1 MLPDLERLI
10 QLQEIETRAAA
21 AQKAIAEAPGRIA
34 ALDALLQSATTALA
48 TAKQSLTD
56 NQNARR
62 SIDKDLISAQ
72 QRQEKYKEQVM
83 AVKTNEQLHAMQHQ
97 IKAVGEEVGHHEE
110 RVLVNMMEADEIN
123 ATIKKAEAALKAAQ
137 ARMDAE
143 RGAIEN
149 EAKANQAML
158 EQCATERA
166 TLVAKMDNKGAI
178 ETFQRIAKVR
188 GTAVARAEGERCTVC
203 QVRLRPAVFTEVR
216 KNDSLVQCDSCN
228 RILYFVPPSAPKAP
242 EASASA
248 LERSRE
254 LRDSAKAASGR
265 DGEPQAPAK

>member
-10 QLQEIETRAAA
+10 QLQDIESRAAVA
-21 AQKAIAEAPGRIA
+21 NKAIAEAPGRIA
-34 ALDALLQSATTALA
+34 ALDALLQSATAALA
-48 TAKQSLTD
+48 AAKQSLTD

-62 SIDKDLISAQ
+62 SIDKDLIAAQ
-72 QRQEKYKEQVM
+72 QRHEKYKEQIM

-97 IKAVGEEVGHHEE
+97 MKAVADEVGQHEE

-123 ATIKKAEAALKAAQ
+123 ANIKKAEAALKAAQ
-137 ARMDAE
+137 TKVAAE
-143 RGAIEN
+143 RSAIES
-149 EAKANQAML
+149 EAKTHQATVAD
-158 EQCATERA
+158 CAGAREKLIA
-166 TLVAKMDNKGAI
+166 SMDNKGAV

-228 RILYFVPPSAPKAP
+228 RILFFTPPSPAQPAPP
-242 EASASA
+242 ASPAS
-248 LERSRE
+248 
-254 LRDSAKAASGR
+254 
-265 DGEPQAPAK
+265 